1 LKAIEPFVVNDERN
15 FSILDLVDENND
27 FHKEVKTTDAIERS
41 MQVGLDLVCFSG
53 ETKNHNPLCKILD
66 YGRWKYQKEKKNKK
80 LQKEQ
85 KHETKEIR
93 FSPNINDHD
102 VEHKVKH
109 AQEFIESGHEVD
121 FTMKLRRRANKNLAK
136 NRMQEIVERCK
147 SFSIV
152 KSEKYDFNF
161 ISVKLSK
168 K

>member
-1 LKAIEPFVVNDERN
+1 MAGKLNVVKSLIIVKIIINQTSVIVKIIVNLK
-15 FSILDLVDENND
+15 
-27 FHKEVKTTDAIERS
+27 
-41 MQVGLDLVCFSG
+41 
-53 ETKNHNPLCKILD
+53 
-66 YGRWKYQKEKKNKK
+66 KKNKK

-121 FTMKLRRRANKNLAK
+121 FTMKLRRRANKNIAK